1 MQPERERTMPITEL
15 DEERAQRVAE
25 RQRQDKKTPLLISE
39 DGRLYPNTKLMR
51 ANPRYRPYHGSPK
64 ASLED
69 RKRYLLGLGAKRAV
83 QYEPEPEEAFD
94 IGKASVEALLEF
106 AQEQYG
112 IVLDPNKPPKM
123 LREEVYRL
131 SQLPD
136 PSLALP
142 AATGQA
148 PADDMPEVLPSP
160 AAIAAVKPEAPAV
173 RGGRQPRRA
182 AKAGVGAA
190 MSAG

>member
-1 MQPERERTMPITEL
+1 MAITEL

-112 IVLDPNKPPKM
+112 IVLDPNKPPKL

-148 PADDMPEVLPSP
+148 SADDMPEVLPSP
-160 AAIAAVKPEAPAV
+160 AAIVATATPAQQAL
-173 RGGRQPRRA
+173 RGGRQTRR
-182 AKAGVGAA
+182 KAGVGAA
-190 MSAG
+190 MSGV